1 MRRRAARA
9 GTIVVAVV
17 LGVVSSTSAFGTEI
31 VEVHWL
37 AGCWASDSGE
47 PGSGE
52 QWTIP
57 AGGSML
63 GVNRTVRGGRTTA
76 FEFMRIT
83 ETEHGELLFIAS
95 PSGQETTTF
104 LLLSISDDEV
114 VFENP
119 DHDFPQRVIYRRES
133 PGRLLGRIEG
143 EIGGQERSI
152 EFPMTRTDCMPDAG
166 DQ

>member
-1 MRRRAARA
+1 MRRHAALA
-9 GTIVVAVV
+9 GTVAVAAM
-17 LGVVSSTSAFGTEI
+17 LGPLSCASVYGTEI
-31 VEVHWL
+31 GELHWL
-37 AGCWASDSGE
+37 AGCWVSDGGE
-47 PGSGE
+47 SGSGE
-52 QWTIP
+52 LWTIP

-95 PSGQETTTF
+95 PSGQETTVF
-104 LLLSISDDEV
+104 VLLSIADDEV

-143 EIGGQERSI
+143 EINGEERSI
-152 EFPMTRTDCMPDAG
+152 GFPMTRTDCMPDTG